1 VTVPLLELTDFS
13 VAARHGADEKL
24 NFLFKPGCRLI
35 LPEPGIYTLEG
46 DNQAGKSTLIK
57 IIMGVIS
64 FPNGSGP
71 VLKLQGKRVA
81 ISSVAH
87 AKKSGLGAVFQ
98 DDPLI
103 SSLTVGEQFGLFNAT
118 DNLRMVLS
126 YLGVLQKREQSFTAK
141 RVLARAQTLL
151 EGYGSSYPAV
161 LNKYPAQLS
170 GGALSVTKIVKAQ
183 LQRPLSVLFMD
194 EAFTGVQRDIWPL
207 IVEKLKA
214 WTEEHKI
221 TILAVTHSDDEIA
234 RWQPKQRLV
243 IRDQE
248 IVSFD

>member
-1 VTVPLLELTDFS
+1 VTISLLELTNFS
-13 VAARHGADEKL
+13 VASKQGSDEKL
-24 NFLFKPGCRLI
+24 NFLFKPGCRLV
-35 LPEPGIYTLEG
+35 LPETGIYTLEG

-57 IIMGVIS
+57 IIMGVIPC
-64 FPNGSGP
+64 PNGSGP
-71 VLKLQGKRVA
+71 VLRLQGKPITINCVA
-81 ISSVAH
+81 D
-87 AKKSGLGAVFQ
+87 AKKAGLGAVFQ

-103 SSLTVGEQFGLFNAT
+103 PSLTVGEQFGLFNAT

-126 YLGVLQKREQSFTAK
+126 YVGVLQKREQSFTAK
-141 RVLARAQTLL
+141 RVLARAEALL

-161 LNKYPAQLS
+161 LSKYPAQLS

-207 IVEKLKA
+207 IVEKLKE
-214 WTEEHKI
+214 WTAEHKI

-243 IRDQE
+243 IRNQE
-248 IVSFD
+248 ICPV